1 MQPSRKIIIGGNWKS
16 HNTLKDSQNLI
27 NNVINNLKFDASKI
41 EVVVSPVFLHV
52 PWVLENVRKDV
63 QVAAQNCSL
72 TPFGQFTGEIA
83 AQHIKDFGL
92 NWTIVGHSERRKFY
106 GETDEIVAAKTRIA
120 LDNGL
125 QVIACIG
132 EKLEE
137 RESNQTMTVIE
148 RQLDANTNNKL
159 LYKH

>member
-1 MQPSRKIIIGGNWKS
+1 M
-16 HNTLKDSQNLI
+16 L
-27 NNVINNLKFDASKI
+27 
-41 EVVVSPVFLHV
+41 EVVVAPVFLHI

-63 QVAAQNCSL
+63 QVSAQNCSL
-72 TPFGQFTGEIA
+72 TGFGQYTGEIA

-92 NWTIVGHSERRKFY
+92 SWTIVGHSERRKFY
-106 GETDEIVAAKTRIA
+106 GETDDIVANKVRLA

-137 RESNQTMTVIE
+137 REANETMTVID
-148 RQLDANTNNKL
+148 RQLTAITSTIL
-159 LYKH
+159 LSFGEFSLNFIR